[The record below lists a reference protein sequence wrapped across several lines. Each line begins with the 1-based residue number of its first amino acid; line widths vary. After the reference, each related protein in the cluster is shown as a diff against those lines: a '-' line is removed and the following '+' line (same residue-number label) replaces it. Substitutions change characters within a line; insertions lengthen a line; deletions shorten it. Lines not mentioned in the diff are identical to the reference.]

1 VLEKPVR
8 QPYMCTTITRICLSK
23 RKQTQK
29 NNSNKVMNV
38 GSFKVTQRVSTIEY
52 AIRDVIEFAKDLERK
67 GKDITYLNIGD
78 PVKFDFDTPQHIKQ
92 ALCEA
97 VNAGDNWYGPSEGLL
112 ELREAICRKEK
123 RVNDIDISPEN
134 VLVTTGVSEAIF
146 MLMAALIDKGD
157 EVLVPGPTYPPYTSY
172 AKFFDGKPIA
182 YKTVEEEGWKP
193 AVADIRLKIS
203 KKTKALVI
211 INPNN
216 PCGALYDEQTL
227 REIVDLAAEHNLVIL
242 SDEIYDRI
250 VYGEKF
256 VSTARI
262 AKDYPVIGLNG
273 FSKAYLATG
282 WRLGYFYLHD
292 PTEKLSALK
301 ESVRKESRIRLCTN
315 TPVQKAG
322 IAALDGPQTHITKM
336 VEKLRRR
343 RDYTW
348 KRLNEIQGISCTQ
361 PKGAFYVFPRIHGVG
376 ARWKTDFQ
384 FVLSVLQETGILF
397 VHGSG
402 FCDTYGVGHVRGVF
416 LPPLE
421 VLESALDKLENFMK
435 HYGT

>member
-1 VLEKPVR
+1 
-8 QPYMCTTITRICLSK
+8 M
-23 RKQTQK
+23 
-29 NNSNKVMNV
+29 
-38 GSFKVTQRVSTIEY
+38 TQRVSMIEY
-52 AIRDVIEFAKDLERK
+52 AIRDVIEFARDLERK

-78 PVKFDFDTPQHIKQ
+78 PVKFDFDTPEHVKQ

-123 RVNDIDISPEN
+123 RVSDVDLSPEN

-146 MLMAALIDKGD
+146 MLMAALVDKGD

-172 AKFFDGKPIA
+172 AKLFDGKPIA
-182 YKTVEEEGWKP
+182 YRTVEEEGWKP
-193 AVADIRLKIS
+193 AVEDIRLKIS

-273 FSKAYLATG
+273 FSKAYLVTG
-282 WRLGYFYLHD
+282 WRLGYFYFHD
-292 PTEKLSALK
+292 PTEKLNALM

-322 IAALDGPQTHITKM
+322 IAALQGPQTHITKM

-361 PKGAFYVFPRIHGVG
+361 PKGAFYVFPRIHEVG
-376 ARWKTDFQ
+376 ERWKTDFQ
-384 FVLSVLQETGILF
+384 FVLSVLRETGILF

-402 FCDTYGVGHVRGVF
+402 FCDTYGVSHVRGVF
-416 LPPLE
+416 LPPLG

-435 HYGT
+435 H